1 MRALGES
8 IFYLTLLRAGSAS
21 MQAVLRKVREAT
33 GMKSTGATFR
43 KHSSAGV
50 DWASWFLGIGL
61 GLTLALQATTMRKS
75 DISTVYSV
83 VASLS
88 RLAALTGTFF
98 AVVGIFLIAR
108 IPWVERGVGHDRLVT
123 WHRKLGPWSLY
134 LIGIHVLFITLSS
147 AGNDHTMLV
156 VEMWRML
163 HALSWLWPALAGF
176 VLMVMAGVTSYKKA
190 RAKMSYETWWII
202 HVYTYIAIAISFM
215 HQVLNGQ
222 MFVGHPLNR
231 LYWTVLYVLM
241 AGFLIVYRFGIPI
254 WRSIR
259 LNLVVDKVVVEG
271 PGVISVIMK
280 GRNLHKLAAEGGQ
293 FFGWRF
299 LTRGHFLMSHP
310 YSLSAAP
317 TEHFLRVTVKDLGDH
332 SRSVAYLKRGTRV
345 FVEGPYGAFTAGR
358 ATRPHIV
365 MVGGGVGITPIR
377 ALMDEFKN
385 GVQLDVIYRASKK
398 EDLVLKD
405 ELDYLVA
412 NSGGLTRVHY
422 LVGSRRDHPM
432 NAQALKALVPRI
444 SDSDIY
450 ICGPGPLVE
459 TVKQAAE
466 DLGVPKNR
474 FHDEAFAFHSE

>member
-1 MRALGES
+1 
-8 IFYLTLLRAGSAS
+8 
-21 MQAVLRKVREAT
+21 MQRVLRKVRE
-33 GMKSTGATFR
+33 GGDMKSTAPTYR
-43 KHSSAGV
+43 KYSSVGV

-61 GLTLALQATTMRKS
+61 GLTLALQVTTMRRS
-75 DISTVYSV
+75 DISSVYAV
-83 VASLS
+83 VASFS

-147 AGNDHTMLV
+147 AGNDHTMLI
-156 VEMWRML
+156 VELWQMM
-163 HALSWLWPALAGF
+163 HSLSWMWPALAGF

-215 HQVLNGQ
+215 HQVVNGQ

-231 LYWTVLYVLM
+231 LYWTTLYILM
-241 AGFLIVYRFGIPI
+241 AFFLIVYRFGIPI
-254 WRSIR
+254 WRSLR

-271 PGVISVIMK
+271 PGVISVIMH
-280 GRNLHKLAAEGGQ
+280 GRNLKKLAAEGGQ

-317 TEHFLRVTVKDLGDH
+317 TEHYLRVTVKDLGDH
-332 SRSVAYLKRGTRV
+332 SRSVAFLKPGTRV
-345 FVEGPYGAFTAGR
+345 FVEGPYGAFIAGR

-365 MVGGGVGITPIR
+365 LIGGGVGITPIR

-385 GVQLDVIYRASKK
+385 GVQMDVIYRASRK

-405 ELDYLVA
+405 ELDYLQA
-412 NSGGLTRVHY
+412 NSQGTIRVHY
-422 LVGSRRDHPM
+422 LVGSRREHPM
-432 NAQALKALVPRI
+432 DAKALKELVPRI
-444 SDSDIY
+444 ADTDIY

-459 TVKQAAE
+459 TVKAAAE

>member
-1 MRALGES
+1 
-8 IFYLTLLRAGSAS
+8 
-21 MQAVLRKVREAT
+21 
-33 GMKSTGATFR
+33 MKSPKATFR
-43 KHSSAGV
+43 KHSTAGV
-50 DWASWFLGIGL
+50 DWASWILGIGL
-61 GLTLALQATTMRKS
+61 GLTLALQVTTMRKS
-75 DISTVYSV
+75 DISSTYAV

-134 LIGIHVLFITLSS
+134 LIGIHVLFIVLSS

-156 VEMWRML
+156 VEMWRMM
-163 HALSWLWPALAGF
+163 HSLSWMWPALAAF
-176 VLMVMAGVTSYKKA
+176 ILMVMAGVTSYKKA

-231 LYWTVLYVLM
+231 LYWTALYTLM
-241 AGFLIVYRFGIPI
+241 AFFLIVYRFGIPI
-254 WRSIR
+254 WRSLR
-259 LNLVVDKVVVEG
+259 LNLVVDKIVIEG

-280 GRNLHKLAAEGGQ
+280 GRHLEKLAAEGGQ

-317 TEHFLRVTVKDLGDH
+317 TEHYLRVTVKDLGDH

-385 GVQLDVIYRASKK
+385 GVQLDVIYRASRA

-405 ELDYLVA
+405 ELDYLQS
-412 NSGGLTRVHY
+412 NSQGTIRVHY
-422 LVGSRRDHPM
+422 LVGSRREHPM
-432 NAQALKALVPRI
+432 DAKALKSLVPRVA
-444 SDSDIY
+444 DADIY